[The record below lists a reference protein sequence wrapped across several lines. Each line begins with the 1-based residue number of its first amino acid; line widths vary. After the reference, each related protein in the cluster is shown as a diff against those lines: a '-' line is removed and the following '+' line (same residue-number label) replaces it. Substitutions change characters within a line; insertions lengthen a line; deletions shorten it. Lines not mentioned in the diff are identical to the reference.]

1 MRLRQ
6 LLIVTAL
13 LVGCVINGNA
23 KGYRPAKI
31 YMFGFAASFNDSTV
45 YLTDI
50 QIVNAYLVNNR
61 TKFLANREDYSYQ
74 LRNYLQ
80 SNGLEAYPTCIT
92 MFAENE
98 KDATK
103 KFLKLKERYEKS
115 KKKYSIKSLKDSQF
129 KYTPVEPDQQ
139 S

>member
-50 QIVNAYLVNNR
+50 QTVNAYLVNNR
-61 TKFLANREDYSYQ
+61 TKFLANREHYSYQ

-103 KFLKLKERYEKS
+103 KYLKLKERYEKS
-115 KKKYSIKSLKDSQF
+115 KRKYSIKSLKDSQF

>member
-31 YMFGFAASFNDSTV
+31 YMFGFASSFNDSIV

-50 QIVNAYLVNNR
+50 QTVNAYLVNNR

-80 SNGLEAYPTCIT
+80 SNGLEAFPTCIT

-103 KFLKLKERYEKS
+103 KYLKLKERYEKS

-129 KYTPVEPDQQ
+129 KYIPVEPDQQ

>member
-50 QIVNAYLVNNR
+50 QTVNAYLVNNR

-103 KFLKLKERYEKS
+103 KYLKLKENYEKS

>member
-31 YMFGFAASFNDSTV
+31 YMFGFAASFNASTV

-50 QIVNAYLVNNR
+50 QTVNAYLVNNR

-103 KFLKLKERYEKS
+103 KYLKLKERYEKS

>member
-31 YMFGFAASFNDSTV
+31 YMFGFAASFNDSIV

-50 QIVNAYLVNNR
+50 QTVNAYLVNNR

-103 KFLKLKERYEKS
+103 KYLKLKERYEKS

>member
-50 QIVNAYLVNNR
+50 QTVNAYLVNNR

-92 MFAENE
+92 LFAENE

-103 KFLKLKERYEKS
+103 KYLKLKERYEKS

>member
-50 QIVNAYLVNNR
+50 QTVNAYLVNNR

-103 KFLKLKERYEKS
+103 KYLKLKERYEKS
-115 KKKYSIKSLKDSQF
+115 KKKYSIKSLKDSKF

>member
-13 LVGCVINGNA
+13 LVGCVINSNA

-31 YMFGFAASFNDSTV
+31 YMFGFAASFNDSIV

-50 QIVNAYLVNNR
+50 QTVNAYLVNNR

-103 KFLKLKERYEKS
+103 KYLKLKERYEKS

>member
-50 QIVNAYLVNNR
+50 QTVNAYLVNNR

-103 KFLKLKERYEKS
+103 KYLKLKERYEKS

-129 KYTPVEPDQQ
+129 NYTPVEPDQQ

>member
-6 LLIVTAL
+6 LLIITAL

-103 KFLKLKERYEKS
+103 KYLKLKERYEKS

>member
-50 QIVNAYLVNNR
+50 QTVNAYLVNNR

-103 KFLKLKERYEKS
+103 KYLKLKERNEKS

>member
-50 QIVNAYLVNNR
+50 QTVNAYLVNNR

-103 KFLKLKERYEKS
+103 KYLKLKERYEKL
-115 KKKYSIKSLKDSQF
+115 KKKYSIRSLKDSQF

>member
-50 QIVNAYLVNNR
+50 QTVNAYLVNNR

-92 MFAENE
+92 MLAENE

-103 KFLKLKERYEKS
+103 KYLKLKERYEKS

>member
-31 YMFGFAASFNDSTV
+31 YVFGFAASFNDSTI

-50 QIVNAYLVNNR
+50 QTVNAYLVNNR

-103 KFLKLKERYEKS
+103 KYLKLKEHYEKS

>member
-50 QIVNAYLVNNR
+50 QTVNAYLVNNK

-103 KFLKLKERYEKS
+103 KYLKLKERYEKS

>member
-1 MRLRQ
+1 MKLRQ

-50 QIVNAYLVNNR
+50 QTVNAYLVNNR

-98 KDATK
+98 KDATRK
-103 KFLKLKERYEKS
+103 YLKLKERYEKS

>member
-31 YMFGFAASFNDSTV
+31 YMFGFATSFNDSTV

-50 QIVNAYLVNNR
+50 QTVNAYLVNNR

-103 KFLKLKERYEKS
+103 KYLKLKERYEKS

>member
-50 QIVNAYLVNNR
+50 QTVNAYLVNNR

-98 KDATK
+98 KDGTK
-103 KFLKLKERYEKS
+103 KYLKLKERYEKS

>member
-23 KGYRPAKI
+23 KGYRSAKI

-50 QIVNAYLVNNR
+50 QTVNAYLVNNR

-103 KFLKLKERYEKS
+103 KYLKLKERYEKS

>member
-31 YMFGFAASFNDSTV
+31 YMFGFAASFNDSTI

-50 QIVNAYLVNNR
+50 QTVNAYLVNNR

-98 KDATK
+98 KDATRK
-103 KFLKLKERYEKS
+103 YLKLKERYEKS

>member
-50 QIVNAYLVNNR
+50 QTVNAYLVNNR

-103 KFLKLKERYEKS
+103 KYLKLKERYEKS

>member
-31 YMFGFAASFNDSTV
+31 YMFGFATSFNDSTV

-50 QIVNAYLVNNR
+50 QTVNAYLVNNR

-80 SNGLEAYPTCIT
+80 SNGLEAFPTCIT

-103 KFLKLKERYEKS
+103 KYLKLKERYEKS

>member
-1 MRLRQ
+1 MKLRQ

-50 QIVNAYLVNNR
+50 QTVNAYLVNNR

-103 KFLKLKERYEKS
+103 KYLKLKERYEKS

>member
-31 YMFGFAASFNDSTV
+31 YMFGFAASFNDSTI

-50 QIVNAYLVNNR
+50 PTVNAYLVNNR
-61 TKFLANREDYSYQ
+61 TQFLANREDYSYQ

-98 KDATK
+98 KDATRK
-103 KFLKLKERYEKS
+103 YLKLKERYEKS

>member
-50 QIVNAYLVNNR
+50 QTVNAYLVNNR

-80 SNGLEAYPTCIT
+80 SNGLEAFPTCIT

-103 KFLKLKERYEKS
+103 KYLKLKERYEKS
-115 KKKYSIKSLKDSQF
+115 KKRYSIKSLKDSQF

>member
-50 QIVNAYLVNNR
+50 QTVNAYLVNNR

-92 MFAENE
+92 MFAEIE
-98 KDATK
+98 KEI
-103 KFLKLKERYEKS
+103 LHQE
-115 KKKYSIKSLKDSQF
+115 F
-129 KYTPVEPDQQ
+129 KR
-139 S
+139 

>member
-50 QIVNAYLVNNR
+50 QAVNAYLVNNR

-103 KFLKLKERYEKS
+103 KYLKLKERYEKS

>member
-50 QIVNAYLVNNR
+50 QTVNAYLVNNR

-98 KDATK
+98 KDATRK
-103 KFLKLKERYEKS
+103 YLKLKERYEKS

-129 KYTPVEPDQQ
+129 KYKPVEPDQQ

>member
-23 KGYRPAKI
+23 KGHRPAKI

-50 QIVNAYLVNNR
+50 QTVNAYLVNNR

-103 KFLKLKERYEKS
+103 KYLKLKERYEKS

>member
-13 LVGCVINGNA
+13 LVGYVINGNA

-50 QIVNAYLVNNR
+50 QTVNAYLVNNR

-103 KFLKLKERYEKS
+103 KYLKLKERYEKS

-129 KYTPVEPDQQ
+129 KYTPVETDQQ

>member
-31 YMFGFAASFNDSTV
+31 YMFGFATSFNDSTV

-50 QIVNAYLVNNR
+50 QTVNAYLVNNR

-103 KFLKLKERYEKS
+103 KYLKLKERYEKS

-129 KYTPVEPDQQ
+129 KYTPIEPDQQ

>member
-50 QIVNAYLVNNR
+50 QTVNAYLVNNR

-98 KDATK
+98 KDVTK
-103 KFLKLKERYEKS
+103 KYLKLKERYEKS

>member
-50 QIVNAYLVNNR
+50 QTVNAYLVNNR

-103 KFLKLKERYEKS
+103 KYLKLKERYEKS

-129 KYTPVEPDQQ
+129 KYTPVEPDQE

>member
-6 LLIVTAL
+6 LLIVTTL

-50 QIVNAYLVNNR
+50 QTVNAYLVNNR

-103 KFLKLKERYEKS
+103 KYLKLKERYEKS

>member
-31 YMFGFAASFNDSTV
+31 YMFGFATSFNDSTV

-50 QIVNAYLVNNR
+50 QTVNAYLVNNR

-103 KFLKLKERYEKS
+103 KYLKLKERYEKS

-129 KYTPVEPDQQ
+129 KYTPVESDQQ

>member
-50 QIVNAYLVNNR
+50 QTVNAYLVNNR

-80 SNGLEAYPTCIT
+80 SNGLEAFPTCIT

-103 KFLKLKERYEKS
+103 KYLKLKERYEKS
-115 KKKYSIKSLKDSQF
+115 KKRYSIKSLKDSQF

-139 S
+139 L

>member
-50 QIVNAYLVNNR
+50 QTVNAYLVNNR

-103 KFLKLKERYEKS
+103 KYLKLKERYEKS
-115 KKKYSIKSLKDSQF
+115 KKKYSIRSLKDSQF

>member
-50 QIVNAYLVNNR
+50 QTVNAYLVNNR

-80 SNGLEAYPTCIT
+80 SNGLGAYPTCIT

-103 KFLKLKERYEKS
+103 KYLKLKERYEKS

>member
-50 QIVNAYLVNNR
+50 QTVNAYLVNNR

-74 LRNYLQ
+74 LRYYLQ

-103 KFLKLKERYEKS
+103 KYLKLKERYEKS

>member
-50 QIVNAYLVNNR
+50 QTVNAYLVNNR

-103 KFLKLKERYEKS
+103 KYLKLKERYEKP